1 MSAAASIAEAVGTL
15 AATLLAR
22 RERLAVAESCTGGWI
37 AAACTDLAGSSRW
50 FERGVVTYS
59 NEAKQQLLGVPPA
72 LIAAHGAV
80 SEAVVRAMAE
90 GLRARAPVQHA
101 LAVSG
106 VAGPDGGSVEKP
118 VGTVWIAWA
127 GEGDTA
133 VRRFQF
139 AGDRSA
145 VRQQAV
151 LACLEG
157 LLPRLMTRPSVF

>member
-1 MSAAASIAEAVGTL
+1 MSHSAVVAEAAGKLAAA
-15 AATLLAR
+15 LLAR
-22 RERLAVAESCTGGWI
+22 DERIAVAESCTGGLI
-37 AAACTDLAGSSRW
+37 AAACTELAGSSRW

-59 NEAKQQLLGVPPA
+59 NEAKQQLLGVPGA

-90 GLRARAPVQHA
+90 GLMVRAPVHHT

-106 VAGPDGGSVEKP
+106 IAGPEGGSAEKP

-127 GEGDTA
+127 AAAGTRA
-133 VRRFQF
+133 RRFQF
-139 AGDRSA
+139 SGDRTA

-151 LACLEG
+151 LAAVLG
-157 LLPRLMTRPSVF
+157 LLER